1 MASSTALTVCTRC
14 VDEGL
19 AAAEVQLA
27 LIVPEWENV
36 LAERARLSAVAWAW
50 REVETGLPTPGPVNR
65 RGSRFHSHEHRHG

>member
-1 MASSTALTVCTRC
+1 

-36 LAERARLSAVAWAW
+36 LAERARLSAVASVW
-50 REVETGLPTPGPVNR
+50 REVEAGLTHARAGEPALIPLPLA
-65 RGSRFHSHEHRHG
+65 

>member
-1 MASSTALTVCTRC
+1 

-36 LAERARLSAVAWAW
+36 LAERARVSAVAWAW

-65 RGSRFHSHEHRHG
+65 R